1 MTLTD
6 LLNHWSLTD
15 NPFRGEEA
23 RTDEVFARM
32 SETGGE
38 SVPVFHSDFEK
49 FVGDM
54 RRPCSSVVFGEKG
67 SGKTSIRLQLARRVA
82 EHNATHV
89 AAKVLLAPY
98 DDLNGMLGR
107 LHERVGGKSS
117 LESLQKVRLVDHI
130 DSILHLVVPRLV
142 DAILGR
148 TGEEDPIDLPPDAK
162 KPAKKLDREQ
172 RRDLLLLQ
180 ALYDRAAF
188 AHHRTAA
195 LRRRLKLGFSLRVL
209 AGRWLLF
216 GAPVLIIAAFGWL
229 QWFAPATWSDDTHLL
244 AAWGLA
250 ALAAV
255 YAIAAMKLGVWD
267 KLRLIRTAMRVRR
280 QLRTI
285 VRNDGSFARSL
296 IELGYPGRDT
306 SDLPLTDSDEQ
317 RYDMLDRLRRL
328 LRVFGYTGMIV
339 VVDRVDEPTLVS
351 GDPERMKALVW
362 PMLHNKFLQQE
373 SIGVKLLLP
382 IELRHVLFRE
392 SSAFFQEAR
401 LDKQSLIERLSW
413 TGAMLYDLAEARI
426 AACTVK
432 GAPPTKLIA
441 MFAEDVSHADLIDAL
456 DRMKQPRDAFKL
468 LYRTLVEHC
477 AGVTQGQNVFRIPRH
492 TLQLILRQETDR
504 LQQLAQGIRPG

>member
-6 LLNHWSLTD
+6 LLNHWSLTE

-32 SETGGE
+32 SGAGGIP
-38 SVPVFHSDFEK
+38 PVFHSDFEK

-54 RRPCSSVVFGEKG
+54 RRPASSVVFGEKG
-67 SGKTSIRLQLARRVA
+67 SGKTSIRLQLARRVQ
-82 EHNATHV
+82 EHNAAHV
-89 AAKVLLAPY
+89 AAKILLAPY
-98 DDLNGMLGR
+98 DDLNGVLGR
-107 LHERVGGKSS
+107 LHDRVGGKTP

-130 DSILHLVVPRLV
+130 DSILSLVVPRLI

-148 TGEEDPIDLPPDAK
+148 SGEEDPIELPADAK

-180 ALYDRAAF
+180 ALYDRTGF
-188 AHHRTAA
+188 AHTRTAM
-195 LRRRLKLGFSLRVL
+195 LRRRLSIGFPLRVL
-209 AGRWLLF
+209 AGRWLLYLT
-216 GAPVLIIAAFGWL
+216 PLLIIAAFVWL
-229 QWFAPATWSDDTHLL
+229 RWFAPASWSVDLQLL

-250 ALAAV
+250 ACAVLYAFAAL
-255 YAIAAMKLGVWD
+255 KLGVWD
-267 KLRLIRTAMRVRR
+267 KLRLLRTAIRLRK

-285 VRNDGSFARSL
+285 ARSDASFARSL
-296 IELGYPGRDT
+296 AELGYPARDT
-306 SDLPLTDSDEQ
+306 SELPLTDSDEQ
-317 RYDMLDRLRRL
+317 RYDMLDRLRRI
-328 LRVFGYTGMIV
+328 LRVFGYSGIII
-339 VVDRVDEPTLVS
+339 VVDRIDEPTLVS
-351 GDPERMKALVW
+351 GDPERMKAVVW
-362 PMLHNKFLQQE
+362 PMLHNKFLQQD

-432 GAPPTKLIA
+432 GAAPTKLMD
-441 MFAEDVSHADLIDAL
+441 MFAEDVAPADLVDAL

-468 LYRTLVEHC
+468 LYRCLVEHC
-477 AGVTQGQNVFRIPRH
+477 AGVTQGQNVWRIPRH
-492 TLQLILRQETDR
+492 TLQLMLRQESER